1 MGFCEE
7 KWETS
12 PADGA
17 EPEGRPGAARG
28 AVRGRAQPG
37 RGAER
42 SGATAVGA
50 ATAFPWRC
58 FPRCLRVPRGVRGVL
73 GGKMIRGGLRGG
85 EIR

>member
-37 RGAER
+37 RGAGPQPSVLPPR
-42 SGATAVGA
+42 S
-50 ATAFPWRC
+50 
-58 FPRCLRVPRGVRGVL
+58 
-73 GGKMIRGGLRGG
+73 RGGASPAASGFRGG
-85 EIR
+85 CEGFWVEK